1 MFMQGFFMP
10 PYACAPYRLT
20 TEFFMPPTRQHSY
33 RQHALIF
40 YLWLRRESNPDLEFR
55 KPLFYP
61 LNYGALRFGVAKVA
75 FLQKSA

>member
-1 MFMQGFFMP
+1 
-10 PYACAPYRLT
+10 
-20 TEFFMPPTRQHSY
+20 
-33 RQHALIF
+33 
-40 YLWLRRESNPDLEFR
+40 LWLRRESNPDLEFR